1 MTKAHMPHDQMGSGC
16 QVITKAHMP
25 HGQMGYKLHASIKY
39 QLKDMI

>member
-1 MTKAHMPHDQMGSGC
+1 MPHGKMGSGC